1 VFLRFNLEEGIM
13 SKKLLLI
20 LAGVLIQQNIT
31 HAEAVTQSSTTDYDY
46 SSVYFNLGAG
56 WGIINNQ
63 PTGAFTGS
71 AGVGYNFNRYFA
83 LEADWTGL
91 PSNQWGSL
99 SNYNVYTLN
108 MKGVLP
114 VSDSVSFYGKV
125 GSGVGYSSWSG
136 TQGGTPAVY
145 QSPGSAT
152 SVVAQASIG
161 TSLALGDHFNL
172 YLENNSYFPL
182 TNQTGSFGTTNAT
195 VFGFQYN
202 FSAPQKTTTAITS
215 NNYEYPAPVVAS
227 SSVIQSSTAGNITNS
242 SEGSVVA
249 APSAALVVT
258 PKVTPQSQVS
268 TVDEGAINKS
278 TGNEAFKHRIKTA
291 ESGRH
296 YVIVLK
302 NETLYRMSVNSGI
315 SQSELRRL
323 NHLNGNTLV
332 TGHRFYLN

>member
-1 VFLRFNLEEGIM
+1 M
-13 SKKLLLI
+13 KKKLIIALGGL
-20 LAGVLIQQNIT
+20 VLNSVVVAAT
-31 HAEAVTQSSTTDYDY
+31 VDATSASTETDY
-46 SSVYFNLGAG
+46 SGVYFDIGAG
-56 WGIINNQ
+56 WGMISNL
-63 PTGAFTGS
+63 PTGAFAGS
-71 AGVGYNFNRYFA
+71 AAVGYNFNRYFA

-114 VSDSVSFYGKV
+114 VSDTVSFYGKV

-278 TGNEAFKHRIKTA
+278 IGNEAFKHRIKTA

-332 TGHRFYLN
+332 TGHRFYFN